1 MIHAD
6 KTTRK
11 LMGFTLGAVLI
22 AVLAGCTHSPAERA
36 FMKRQA
42 EAVMVAEASG
52 PHSLGAGSATAGHSL
67 GSGDML
73 GMALFEDNQT
83 GGSDLAL
90 FRQAETAYQIAEAH
104 EANGTYDAWYASL
117 ERVDEDTAIAE
128 ADDQQQAEDEDKAD
142 DTFVTVPVPEPQE

>member
-11 LMGFTLGAVLI
+11 LLGFTLGAALI

-36 FMKRQA
+36 FMQRHA
-42 EAVMVAEASG
+42 EAAMVAEARG
-52 PHSLGAGSATAGHSL
+52 PHSLGAGSAVAAGHSL

-73 GMALFEDNQT
+73 GMALFEDRQT

-90 FRQAETAYQIAEAH
+90 FRQAQTAYQIAEAH

-117 ERVDEDTAIAE
+117 EPVDADTAIA
-128 ADDQQQAEDEDKAD
+128 QTEDEDKAD
-142 DTFVTVPVPEPQE
+142 DTFVTVPVPEPAE